1 MFLNN
6 LQGKITRN
14 QDLKKLTWF
23 QVGGPCD
30 VLYRPK
36 DDADLALFMQQKPA
50 DYPFFVLGAG
60 SNILVRDQGFKGAVL
75 KLSMFNKITLQDD
88 CVIAEGGVLD
98 RTLALYLGENG
109 YSNLEFMVGIPG
121 SVGGALAMNAG
132 AYGTEIK
139 DHLLWADF
147 MDEKGQVIRLHD
159 FQMTYRKGNLP
170 KGWIV
175 LRAAFSVRK
184 DNPAIINARLEEILN
199 QRAQTQPIK
208 GRTGGSTFK
217 NPHDLSAW
225 KLIDEAGCRGLR
237 VGDAQISEKH
247 CNFLLNL
254 GAAKATEI
262 EALGELVRQRVKE
275 KTGVTLEWEII
286 RIGEAA

>member
-1 MFLNN
+1 MLLNN
-6 LQGKITRN
+6 VQGKITKD

-30 VLYRPK
+30 ILYRPK
-36 DDADLALFMQQKPA
+36 DAADLAIFMQQKPS

-60 SNILVRDQGFKGAVL
+60 SNILVRDQGFKGAVI
-75 KLSMFNKITLQDD
+75 KLSSFNKIVLEDD
-88 CVIAEGGVLD
+88 CVIAQGGVLD
-98 RTLALYLGENG
+98 RTLALYLGEKG

-132 AYGTEIK
+132 AYGAEVK
-139 DHLLWADF
+139 DYLLWADF
-147 MDEKGQVIRLHD
+147 MDEKGQIIRLHD
-159 FQMTYRKGNLP
+159 FHMAYRKGNLP

-175 LRAAFSVRK
+175 LQAAFSVK
-184 DNPAIINARLEEILN
+184 KGDQALINARLEEILN
-199 QRAQTQPIK
+199 QRALTQPIK

-217 NPHDLSAW
+217 NPQDHSAW

-254 GAAKATEI
+254 GDAKAAEI
-262 EALGELVRQRVKE
+262 EGLGEMVRQKVKE
-275 KTGVTLEWEII
+275 KTGITLEWEII